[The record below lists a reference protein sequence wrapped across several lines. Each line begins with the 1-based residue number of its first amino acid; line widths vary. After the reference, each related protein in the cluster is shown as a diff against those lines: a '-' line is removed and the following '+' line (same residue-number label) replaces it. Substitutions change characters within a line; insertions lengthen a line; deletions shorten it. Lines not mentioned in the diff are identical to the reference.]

1 MVKDE
6 AAESAP
12 KHLDLVLDWF
22 EDLKRRTSAPAR

>member
-12 KHLDLVLDWF
+12 KHLNLFLDWF
-22 EDLKRRTSAPAR
+22 EDLKARSRTTPK